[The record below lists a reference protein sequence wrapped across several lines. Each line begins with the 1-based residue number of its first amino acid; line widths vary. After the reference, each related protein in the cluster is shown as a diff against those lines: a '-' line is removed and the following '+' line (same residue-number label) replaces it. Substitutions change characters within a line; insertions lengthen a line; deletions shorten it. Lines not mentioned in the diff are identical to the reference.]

1 LFNFLGFKN
10 LFYSFPATKWQ
21 APSLSRGRDLNP
33 LKMDTEIVNDLVDN
47 IRGSFSDLW
56 MGIIDILPRIVE
68 GIVIIIVGWVV
79 AKIVSRLT
87 GKIVEVIRLDRI
99 LTTAGVKAFFQKAGI
114 KLNVEGIFEEIVKWF
129 ILIAF
134 FISAANAFGLP
145 QVNGFLEDV
154 LNYIPNVIIASIITI
169 VGILI
174 ANFFADIAH
183 GTTKA
188 ARAGSPQIVASITR
202 YAVITFTVFAALV
215 QLGIGRSLL
224 DSFFDNLGLALAAA
238 FGIAFGLGGKEA
250 AADAIKKIRKD
261 VGGKK

>member
-1 LFNFLGFKN
+1 MDNAIIN
-10 LFYSFPATKWQ
+10 SFV
-21 APSLSRGRDLNP
+21 
-33 LKMDTEIVNDLVDN
+33 EN

-56 MGIIDILPRIVE
+56 MGIINVLPRIVE
-68 GIVIIIVGWVV
+68 GIVIIIVGWIV
-79 AKIVSRLT
+79 AKIISRIV
-87 GKIVEVIRLDRI
+87 GKIVEVIRLDRV

-114 KLNVEGIFEEIVKWF
+114 KLSIESVFEEIVKWF

-154 LNYIPNVIIASIITI
+154 LNYIPNVIIASVITI

-183 GTTKA
+183 STTKA

-202 YAVITFTVFAALV
+202 YAVIIFTVFAALV
-215 QLGIGRSLL
+215 QLGIGKGLL
-224 DSFFDNLGLALAAA
+224 DSFFNNLGLALAAA
-238 FGIAFGLGGKEA
+238 FGIAFGFGGKET
-250 AADAIKKIRKD
+250 AADVIKKIRKD
-261 VGGKK
+261 VSDGKK